1 MSSEAVVEVSF
12 GFPSLIGFTFMSG
25 MINKFKRGVPES
37 ASFYV

>member
-25 MINKFKRGVPES
+25 MINKFKEVPES
-37 ASFYV
+37 AGFYV